1 MNNNDAIFEK
11 ARELGELIK
20 ASDVRQRSEEASK
33 ALLSDETAKGLID
46 SYNKLREDKMAE
58 FTEKQ
63 PTQEEAQ
70 EVNNVLQAEFEKMA
84 ENDIIKEYL
93 EAARS
98 YEMVLGQMDSILK
111 HFIVG
116 ERKPMRRGAD
126 VLPAEAATKIWL
138 IRLVGRLAACFAFV
152 SRYCHL

>member
-1 MNNNDAIFEK
+1 
-11 ARELGELIK
+11 
-20 ASDVRQRSEEASK
+20 
-33 ALLSDETAKGLID
+33 
-46 SYNKLREDKMAE
+46 
-58 FTEKQ
+58 
-63 PTQEEAQ
+63 
-70 EVNNVLQAEFEKMA
+70 MA

-116 ERKPMRRGAD
+116 EQENQCGLRAD
-126 VLPAEAATKIWL
+126 VLHAEAATKIWL

-152 SRYCHL
+152 SRYYYL

>member
-63 PTQEEAQ
+63 PAQ

-116 ERKPMRRGAD
+116 EQENQCG
-126 VLPAEAATKIWL
+126 EGGCATC
-138 IRLVGRLAACFAFV
+138 GG
-152 SRYCHL
+152 CH

>member
-93 EAARS
+93 LS
-98 YEMVLGQMDSILK
+98 
-111 HFIVG
+111 
-116 ERKPMRRGAD
+116 
-126 VLPAEAATKIWL
+126 L
-138 IRLVGRLAACFAFV
+138 I
-152 SRYCHL
+152 HI

>member
-70 EVNNVLQAEFEKMA
+70 EVNNELQAEFEKMA

-116 ERKPMRRGAD
+116 EQENQCG
-126 VLPAEAATKIWL
+126 EGGCTTC
-138 IRLVGRLAACFAFV
+138 GG
-152 SRYCHL
+152 CH